1 MAAKAGALNDLGVR
15 RMHSAGKPTNA
26 FADGGGLYF
35 RIHDS
40 GAAQWYF
47 RYSNAGKARWVR
59 LARYPDVG
67 LAKARK
73 LAREARVQRDRG
85 VDVAVERLKQKFVSA
100 NTVTVATLADEWLA
114 REIEKR
120 VKHPE
125 VVRRVIENDVVKVLG
140 GLAVDQVTGLH
151 VDRVLQKIVAR
162 EAPTTA
168 NDALRYLRR
177 MFAYARKR
185 HYVTSNPAADFTIS
199 DAGGSERARERFLSA
214 DELTALFK
222 KIRETP
228 TFGRANELAL
238 KVLLATCVR
247 KRELVAAPKS
257 EFDLD
262 KGVWTLPANRT
273 KSGVGLQVPLAP
285 SVVAWLAEL
294 MKLAGDGDYLLP
306 ARRISSKKRYP
317 HISPDTLNV
326 ALGRLKH
333 DLEHFTVHDMRRTAR
348 THMSALGI
356 ESRVA
361 ERALNHKL
369 KGVEGIYDRHDFFDE
384 RKQALALWASVLEAA
399 ERGKKVVAG
408 KFGATRK
415 SA

>member
-1 MAAKAGALNDLGVR
+1 MGKAEALSDLEIR
-15 RMHSAGKPTNA
+15 RLHKAGKPTNA
-26 FADGGGLYF
+26 IADGGGLYF

-47 RYSNAGKARWVR
+47 RYSAAGKARWVR

-67 LAKARK
+67 LAAARK

-85 VDVAVERLKQKFVSA
+85 VDVAAERIKQKFASA
-100 NTVTVATLADEWLA
+100 HTVTVATVADEWLS

-125 VVRRVIENDVVKVLG
+125 VVRRVIENDVVKVIG
-140 GLAVDQVTGLH
+140 GLPIDQVTGLH

-177 MFAYARKR
+177 MFAFARKR
-185 HYVTSNPAADFTIS
+185 HYLTYNPAADFTVG
-199 DAGGSERARERFLSA
+199 DAGGSERARDRALSI

-228 TFGRANELAL
+228 NFGRPNELAL

-247 KRELVAAPKS
+247 KRELVAAPKA
-257 EFDLD
+257 EFDLA
-262 KGVWTLPANRT
+262 KAIWNLPANRT
-273 KSGVGLQVPLAP
+273 KTGAALQVPLAP
-285 SVVAWLAEL
+285 CVVEWLREL
-294 MKLAGDGDYLLP
+294 MKLAGDDTYLLP
-306 ARRISSKKRYP
+306 ARRISAKKRFP
-317 HISPDTLNV
+317 HVSPDTLNV
-326 ALGRLKH
+326 ALGRLEH

-356 ESRVA
+356 EGRVA

-369 KGVEGIYDRHDFFDE
+369 KGVEGIYDRHDFFKE
-384 RKQALALWASVLEAA
+384 RRQALALWASVLEAA

-408 KFGATRK
+408 RFGGRA
-415 SA
+415 A